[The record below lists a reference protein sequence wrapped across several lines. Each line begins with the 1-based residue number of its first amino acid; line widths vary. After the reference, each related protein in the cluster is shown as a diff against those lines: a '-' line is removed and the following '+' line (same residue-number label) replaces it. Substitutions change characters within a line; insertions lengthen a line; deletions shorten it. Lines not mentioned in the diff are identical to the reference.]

1 LEASPLFFKLKRFS
15 KTFKKS
21 RIYYLLLFNFEL
33 FWQNVLKGGFWRG
46 EKSQEGLRVQAGQVE
61 LSLRGKMF
69 QRDVLKIKQN
79 LEFFEKISC

>member
-1 LEASPLFFKLKRFS
+1 LE
-15 KTFKKS
+15 
-21 RIYYLLLFNFEL
+21 EC
-33 FWQNVLKGGFWRG
+33 LKGGAGFWRG